1 MHAIWNITLY
11 FKINKIVEFNLHF
24 QSCLSKIIFI
34 HIDFKINFKT
44 GHLKKKNE
52 YILILNWPKL

>member
-1 MHAIWNITLY
+1 MHAVWNIITLY

-34 HIDFKINFKT
+34 HINFKMNFKT
-44 GHLKKKNE
+44 DHSLKKVN
-52 YILILNWPKL
+52 II